1 MEKFSEFCLK
11 RMDLLQN
18 HEQGNQITTRQSVA
32 IKIFLK
38 IQEKKGD
45 YILQLSAELLSS
57 GNWLYTFLFSLLVLS
72 TRH

>member
-32 IKIFLK
+32 IKIFFK
-38 IQEKKGD
+38 NSGKKGR
-45 YILQLSAELLSS
+45 
-57 GNWLYTFLFSLLVLS
+57 LYFTIKC
-72 TRH
+72 